1 MRKLRLTTIEQ
12 IHNGEST
19 EPYLVGRVGEICEMF
34 LIKRTTQW
42 PDGMYDVIFEADNI
56 VLLPGDVPV
65 IDVEESDE

>member
-1 MRKLRLTTIEQ
+1 
-12 IHNGEST
+12 
-19 EPYLVGRVGEICEMF
+19 MF